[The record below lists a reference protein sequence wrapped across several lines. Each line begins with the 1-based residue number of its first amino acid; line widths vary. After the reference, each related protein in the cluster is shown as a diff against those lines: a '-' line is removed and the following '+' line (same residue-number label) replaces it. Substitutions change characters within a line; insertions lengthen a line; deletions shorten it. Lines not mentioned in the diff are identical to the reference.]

1 MAIKRGVWIE
11 CDECGNGAGDAG
23 VAIPAPFAPQQDTP
37 EHWRAAEQDAIEH
50 ALANYFTHD
59 DQDRLL
65 CPDCSEQDDDED
77 DDADADEY
85 DDEDGYV

>member
-11 CDECGNGAGDAG
+11 CDTCGNGAGDAG

-37 EHWRAAEQDAIEH
+37 EHWRAAEQQAIEH
-50 ALANYFTHD
+50 ALANDFTRD

-65 CPDCSEQDDDED
+65 CPECSDED
-77 DDADADEY
+77 DHQDADEY